1 MIASLME
8 TEFTQLCQNISVAGA
23 CEFEMEK
30 YKKFVAC
37 VPQAGTRAT
46 TANPTLRLTPYVGLL
61 RWRAFSTRG
70 AGNEKIIIEQCF
82 DNKKSVFLPL
92 EINRGTV
99 RFRRPQFGDDP
110 RRANLSISFFY
121 FCIAVMQYWMISPV
135 RLMPT
140 IIFTVPTPAKL

>member
-1 MIASLME
+1 
-8 TEFTQLCQNISVAGA
+8 
-23 CEFEMEK
+23 MEK
-30 YKKFVAC
+30 CK
-37 VPQAGTRAT
+37 R
-46 TANPTLRLTPYVGLL
+46 LL
-61 RWRAFSTRG
+61 RAFRTRV

-110 RRANLSISFFY
+110 SESQPVDFFFY
-121 FCIAVMQYWMISPV
+121 FCIAVMQYWIISPV

-140 IIFTVPTPAKL
+140 IIFTVPTPAKS